1 MPVYAIAVMA
11 VGALIVSFQIYFPI
25 PLLPLLAEQYDVTL
39 SAAGWISGAFGFSYA
54 LGFLIFGPL
63 SDSFGRKRMM
73 VWGMPALVAATAALW
88 QVTSFEGVIALR
100 IVQGFAA
107 ATFAPT
113 AIVYIAAT
121 VPEKLRPTALA
132 VVGGSF
138 LLSALLG
145 QIFGSALGGSGDL
158 STIFALGALAY
169 IAFGILLVLLP
180 AEPRAP
186 GGITP
191 AQVYRALPGLL
202 RNPLLVRGFIIGF
215 TILGSFVGYYAAISI
230 HLGDVVRNAGFD
242 MIEVRYFGL
251 PGLAFTFFSGPIIR
265 RWTAARVARTG
276 FIIAATGLIISGAT
290 STLAIVLAGN
300 VIFVAGIALCVPAMI
315 SYITALSPANNGLII
330 AVYSFNMFIGASL
343 GPQLVVGLQSL
354 GFFVTC
360 LVFAAILLAMGAVI
374 RAAPARNDSIE
385 SAAAD

>member
-1 MPVYAIAVMA
+1 MA
-11 VGALIVSFQIYFPI
+11 VGALIVSFQIYYPI
-25 PLLPLLAEQYDVTL
+25 PLLPLLAAHYDVSL
-39 SAAGWISGAFGFSYA
+39 SAAGWISGAFGLSYA

-63 SDSFGRKRMM
+63 AGSFGRRRMM
-73 VWGMPALVAATAALW
+73 IWGMAALVAATAALW
-88 QVTSFEGVIALR
+88 RVNGFEGVIALR
-100 IVQGFAA
+100 IVQGLTA
-107 ATFAPT
+107 ATFSPVAV
-113 AIVYIAAT
+113 VYIAET

-145 QIFGSALGGSGDL
+145 QIFGSAFGGSGDL
-158 STIFALGALAY
+158 TVIFALSALAY
-169 IAFGILLVLLP
+169 VAFGILLVLLP

-202 RNPLLVRGFIIGF
+202 RNPFLARAFVIGF
-215 TILGSFVGYYAAISI
+215 TILGTFVGYYAAISI
-230 HLGDVVRNAGFD
+230 HLGDLVRNAGFG

-251 PGLAFTFFSGPIIR
+251 PGLILTFFAGPIIR
-265 RWTAARVARTG
+265 RWTAARVARAG
-276 FIIAATGLIISGAT
+276 FIIAATGLVISGAAP
-290 STLAIVLAGN
+290 TLAIVLAGN

-315 SYITALSPANNGLII
+315 FYITALSPANNGLII

-343 GPQLVVGLQSL
+343 GPQLVVAMRSL
-354 GFFVTC
+354 GFFAVC

-374 RAAPARNDSIE
+374 RAAPAPSDGLG
-385 SAAAD
+385 SAAHA